1 MGRYVDVQE
10 VPSIVLD
17 DEPDIEQL
25 ESNGRD
31 DEEVHRGDH
40 VSVVSQERGPAL
52 SLGVI
57 RPPLWQVA
65 RHRRQRNPEPSLR
78 SPTENVQTQLTGNTS
93 RHDTPPG
100 PVSALLDVSAKSGE
114 NPIKSESEPPNLAT
128 ETNANCGAF
137 QARNAQSPVRLRQ
150 GPRPKPRATAG
161 FWAADPGPSVAVS
174 DDAD

>member
-17 DEPDIEQL
+17 DGPDIEQL

-65 RHRRQRNPEPSLR
+65 RHRRQRNPEPELLELGLDLPCSPAVFRRESSDKYPQLRGDPR
-78 SPTENVQTQLTGNTS
+78 SPGTGL
-93 RHDTPPG
+93 RDRPPVEAEAP
-100 PVSALLDVSAKSGE
+100 PV
-114 NPIKSESEPPNLAT
+114 PPHN
-128 ETNANCGAF
+128 
-137 QARNAQSPVRLRQ
+137 RL
-150 GPRPKPRATAG
+150 GLN
-161 FWAADPGPSVAVS
+161 
-174 DDAD
+174 DA